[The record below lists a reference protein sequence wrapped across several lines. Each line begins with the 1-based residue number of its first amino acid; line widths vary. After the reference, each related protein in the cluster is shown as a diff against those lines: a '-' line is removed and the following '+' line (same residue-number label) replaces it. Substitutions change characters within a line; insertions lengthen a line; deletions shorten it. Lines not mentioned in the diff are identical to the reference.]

1 MKQSLVIG
9 ASIVALFAAGCAKR
23 PVLYPNDHFHEVGQ
37 EGSKLDVEECVALA
51 DQADLGTNQALE
63 AGKKTGAGAA
73 VGGATGVVAG
83 AISGRPGFGA
93 AIGAA
98 TGAVAGFFSWLFGSS
113 EPDPVYVRYV
123 DLCLKERGYQPIG
136 WK

>member
-1 MKQSLVIG
+1 MKQGVVIG

-23 PVLYPNDHFHEVGQ
+23 PVLYPNDHLHEVG
-37 EGSKLDVEECVALA
+37 EEASKQDVEECVALA

-83 AISGRPGFGA
+83 ARLGPTRVWGGGGGRYGCRRWLLLLA
-93 AIGAA
+93 IRVIGA
-98 TGAVAGFFSWLFGSS
+98 GSCL
-113 EPDPVYVRYV
+113 RA
-123 DLCLKERGYQPIG
+123 LCRLVS
-136 WK
+136 